1 MKMKFDITY
10 NNDDNNTSVESVND
24 CNDDKNIDS
33 IYDND
38 SDNGDTDGNTNNII
52 AYQYTINVIST
63 KY

>member
-1 MKMKFDITY
+1 MKFDITY

>member
-1 MKMKFDITY
+1 MKMKFD
-10 NNDDNNTSVESVND
+10 NDDNNTSVESVND